1 MSQETLI
8 SQLKEK
14 FPEAFLDIT
23 EFVGEKI
30 LHLKSQNILLVLTAL
45 KSAGYNFLADLT
57 AIDNLTLG
65 GFERF
70 AVSYHLLCHET
81 AERVT
86 VKAYVSEEKPTLPSV
101 ESLWKTA
108 DWQEREVFDLYGINN
123 IQPIWADSF
132 LKSISNAKMGVNL
145 SRGDPTKYYSSDR
158 IIFEEHPDLTRI
170 MNPDD
175 YEGYPLRK
183 DYPRLGRKERDDF
196 PVVDRGIQ
204 KKKPLE

>member
-14 FPEAFLDIT
+14 FPEAVLDIT
-23 EFVGEKI
+23 EFAGEKI
-30 LHLKSQNILLVLTAL
+30 LHIKGQQILLILTEL

-86 VKAYVSEEKPTLPSV
+86 VKAYVSEENPTLPSV

-108 DWQEREVFDLYGINN
+108 D
-123 IQPIWADSF
+123 
-132 LKSISNAKMGVNL
+132 
-145 SRGDPTKYYSSDR
+145 
-158 IIFEEHPDLTRI
+158 
-170 MNPDD
+170 
-175 YEGYPLRK
+175 
-183 DYPRLGRKERDDF
+183 
-196 PVVDRGIQ
+196 
-204 KKKPLE
+204 